1 VVAPPNGHHGTSCRH
16 AEPSGRP
23 ATQGHRDRPGL
34 RCRQTSL
41 TRSIFPDPKTH
52 SSRGFSGRSDRDGG
66 RAESSAWAA
75 IGPPTQHVSRIAPHW
90 RQMSFARISWVSPE
104 QIGQRQVLMGE
115 SIRQRLT
122 ACRGLWLARREGL
135 PVPLLRTFTA
145 GIRPSAHSR
154 LPALRHPVCACLQ
167 RRLPGHGQPL
177 APRSHRFLTCVPFR
191 VASIP
196 VPCESRPAVR
206 PRANHTGRSIWWW
219 FASRRWA
226 WAAAA

>member
-1 VVAPPNGHHGTSCRH
+1 MVAPPNGHHGTSCRH
-16 AEPSGRP
+16 AEPSGCP

-66 RAESSAWAA
+66 RAASSAWAP
-75 IGPPTQHVSRIAPHW
+75 IGPPSQHVSRITPHW
-90 RQMSFARISWVSPE
+90 RQMSLARISWVSPE

-135 PVPLLRTFTA
+135 PVPLRRTFTA
-145 GIRPSAHSR
+145 GILPSAHSM
-154 LPALRHPVCACLQ
+154 LPALRHPVCACQQL
-167 RRLPGHGQPL
+167 RLPGHGQPL
-177 APRSHRFLTCVPFR
+177 APQ
-191 VASIP
+191 VAQVFNLCALPRGID
-196 VPCESRPAVR
+196 
-206 PRANHTGRSIWWW
+206 PRAMKADRP
-219 FASRRWA
+219 
-226 WAAAA
+226 